1 MSLKPFSSSPSPRS
15 PASGDSGGDRKLS
28 GRKYTLSLSFSGM
41 ITSGIVMIIAVGW
54 IFAFGV
60 IVGRGY
66 NPEKK
71 LPELARLLP
80 APEGQQPAE
89 TPQPILKPE
98 ELTFMK
104 DLKQPGTTA
113 AAPGTKIDASK
124 PGATPGTATGA
135 GSPAKPGPSTKSAEV
150 KPDEDKPKFNFVIQA
165 VAYKNRDQANDL
177 RARMKGEGMRT
188 QMTIE
193 KDSKGKPK
201 WYRVQVLVRGTEADA
216 ATTKQTLARMGLKD
230 TQIASKKPVGK
241 SR

>member
-28 GRKYTLSLSFSGM
+28 GRKYTLSLSFSGL
-41 ITSGIVMIIAVGW
+41 ITSGIVMIIAIGW

-60 IVGRGY
+60 IVGRGF

-80 APEGQQPAE
+80 APEGPPAVE
-89 TPQPILKPE
+89 PQQPILKPE

-104 DLKQPGTTA
+104 DLKQPGTATVA
-113 AAPGTKIDASK
+113 LGTKTDASK
-124 PGATPGTATGA
+124 PGATPSVASGATN
-135 GSPAKPGPSTKSAEV
+135 SAKPDAKPAEA
-150 KPDEDKPKFNFVIQA
+150 KPDEDKPKFHFVIQA
-165 VAYKNRDQANDL
+165 VAYKNREQADKL
-177 RARMKGEGMRT
+177 RARMKDEGLRT
-188 QMTIE
+188 QMRIE

-201 WYRVQVLVRGTEADA
+201 WYRVQVLVRGTEADM
-216 ATTKQTLARMGLKD
+216 ATVRQTLARMGLKD
-230 TQIASKKPVGK
+230 TQIASKKPAGK